1 MSRQETIER
10 ITQQLPHVPHEV
22 LESVLTL
29 LEHVEP
35 LDTWEKQIAEDSLSG
50 KFDNLIQE
58 VLLNHKAGQTTKL
71 SEGLGLRVK
80 R

>member
-10 ITQQLPHVPHEV
+10 ITQQLPHVPDDV
-22 LESVLTL
+22 LQSLLTL

-35 LDTWEKQIAEDSLSG
+35 MDAWEKQIAEDSLSG

-58 VLLNHKAGQTTKL
+58 VLTEHKAGQTKKL
-71 SEGLGLRVK
+71 SEGLDS
-80 R
+80 

>member
-10 ITQQLPHVPHEV
+10 ITQQLPHVPDEV
-22 LESVLTL
+22 LESLLTL

-35 LDTWEKQIAEDSLSG
+35 MDAWEKQVTEDSVSG
-50 KFDNLIQE
+50 KFDDLIQE
-58 VLLNHKAGQTTKL
+58 VLANHEAGRTTSL
-71 SEGLGLRVK
+71 RQGLASRNK

>member
-10 ITQQLPHVPHEV
+10 ITKQLPHVPDEV
-22 LESVLTL
+22 LQSLLTL

-35 LDTWEKQIAEDSLSG
+35 MDAWEKQIAEDSLSG

-58 VLLNHKAGQTTKL
+58 VLADHKAGRTL
-71 SEGLGLRVK
+71 I
-80 R
+80 